1 MAPRKRGRNAVLAM
15 SPGEIYA
22 ERRRGMRSTITHAP
36 IQEFRRT
43 LLYKTFQKR
52 RESVADSFM
61 VSQRPN
67 LESPSL
73 DPG

>member
-1 MAPRKRGRNAVLAM
+1 MVLAM

-36 IQEFRRT
+36 IQEVRRT
-43 LLYKTFQKR
+43 LLYKRFKSGG
-52 RESVADSFM
+52 ESVVDPFM